1 MFENS
6 FTKLAKYI
14 VPVTSQLEDEYSYI
28 TLDGRITK
36 TNPIITP
43 KGKSIS
49 DVRFVSLLAK
59 EMGIDIPDNNKDF
72 FNNYVSGKYGIPA
85 ISFEEIDGYIVMTGE
100 HSYKETSY
108 SYREP
113 QKGTKE
119 IFVNAKYH
127 NGIITTFAA
136 IKCEDETCKRDYY
149 FEPDLSIISG
159 ADACFDGKCSISDSI
174 AKGIILIPKNK

>member
-1 MFENS
+1 LQ
-6 FTKLAKYI
+6 KKW
-14 VPVTSQLEDEYSYI
+14 
-28 TLDGRITK
+28 
-36 TNPIITP
+36 
-43 KGKSIS
+43 
-49 DVRFVSLLAK
+49 
-59 EMGIDIPDNNKDF
+59 GIDIPDNNKDF

-174 AKGIILIPKNK
+174 AKGIILIPQKQIIYKGSASALSLLIIDN